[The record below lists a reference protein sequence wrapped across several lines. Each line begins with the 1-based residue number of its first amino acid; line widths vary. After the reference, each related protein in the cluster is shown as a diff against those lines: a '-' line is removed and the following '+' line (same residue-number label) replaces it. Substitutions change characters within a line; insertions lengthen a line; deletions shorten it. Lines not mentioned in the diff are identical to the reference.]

1 VNSVAGFAAL
11 EPGHAIGTIESFA
24 AETREKLM
32 PKGLPP
38 LTALRAFEAAARH
51 ANLARAALELNVTPG
66 ALSHQ
71 VRALEALLG
80 ATLFERQARGVALTP
95 QGRLLYPGLA
105 AGFGLI
111 GDAVQALR
119 ASARSGVLVVSTPP
133 GFTSKWLAPRLYR
146 FAEAH
151 PEVEL
156 RIASSAAYAHF
167 ARDGVDVAIRSLPEG
182 ASHDPAL
189 AHEKLLDDTLV
200 AVCSPPLLAKL
211 QRPGG
216 GRELRGVP
224 LIHDDQLAGR
234 SDAPGWVDWLEAA
247 GLAAPDLRRGL
258 RFSSADHA
266 LDAAVQ
272 GAGLLLTHAVL
283 AHDALQAGR
292 LVQPFDVVVPA
303 RRAYFLVR
311 PASRPQP
318 AAEAFATWLR
328 AEMAAMAAPR
338 PRAKIGAR
346 RARRA

>member
-1 VNSVAGFAAL
+1 
-11 EPGHAIGTIESFA
+11 
-24 AETREKLM
+24 M

-156 RIASSAAYAHF
+156 R
-167 ARDGVDVAIRSLPEG
+167 
-182 ASHDPAL
+182 
-189 AHEKLLDDTLV
+189 
-200 AVCSPPLLAKL
+200 
-211 QRPGG
+211 
-216 GRELRGVP
+216 
-224 LIHDDQLAGR
+224 
-234 SDAPGWVDWLEAA
+234 
-247 GLAAPDLRRGL
+247 
-258 RFSSADHA
+258 
-266 LDAAVQ
+266 
-272 GAGLLLTHAVL
+272 
-283 AHDALQAGR
+283 
-292 LVQPFDVVVPA
+292 
-303 RRAYFLVR
+303 
-311 PASRPQP
+311 
-318 AAEAFATWLR
+318 
-328 AEMAAMAAPR
+328 
-338 PRAKIGAR
+338 
-346 RARRA
+346 